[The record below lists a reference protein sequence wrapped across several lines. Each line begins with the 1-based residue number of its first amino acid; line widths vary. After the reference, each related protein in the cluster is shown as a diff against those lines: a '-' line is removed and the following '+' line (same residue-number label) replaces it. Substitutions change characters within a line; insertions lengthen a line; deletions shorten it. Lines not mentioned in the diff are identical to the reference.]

1 MSLVVYFIYYTLGNI
16 LVGGF
21 MVKLVRLAASVMVG
35 VVVYIVVMYL
45 SKVEEFMILFNMVKN
60 IGKNKIKKVTN

>member
-1 MSLVVYFIYYTLGNI
+1 
-16 LVGGF
+16 
-21 MVKLVRLAASVMVG
+21 MVG